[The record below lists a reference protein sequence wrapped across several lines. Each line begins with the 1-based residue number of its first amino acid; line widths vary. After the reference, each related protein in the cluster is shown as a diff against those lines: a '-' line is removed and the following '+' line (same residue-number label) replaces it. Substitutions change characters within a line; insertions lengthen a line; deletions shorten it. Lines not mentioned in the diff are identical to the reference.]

1 MTPYR
6 DEYQA
11 LSVAHY
17 VAGKVTCK
25 GPGYVNMIGGT
36 VGLKGWL
43 QDVDW
48 NQRMALAT
56 LTLKLVREK
65 VSHDAWMILQLK
77 FSADENERA
86 SALKYMYHT
95 LDNQFEGKY
104 PNAFLEVVALQWAQP
119 CKLTAIRIEDWEQY
133 TRLSERT
140 IRYWIKAVRTALSL
154 RFWQALEDAARVLS
168 DAELI
173 DG

>member
-1 MTPYR
+1 MSPYL

-25 GPGYVNMIGGT
+25 GPGYVAMIGGT

-48 NQRMALAT
+48 NQRMAMAT
-56 LTLKLVREK
+56 LTLKLVRENI
-65 VSHDAWMILQLK
+65 SHDAWMILQLK
-77 FSADENERA
+77 FSADAIERA
-86 SALKYMYHT
+86 TALRYIYFT

-104 PNAFLEVVALQWAQP
+104 PHAFLEAVALHWSQP
-119 CKLTAIRIEDWEQY
+119 CKLTAIRIEDWERH
-133 TRLSERT
+133 TKLSERT
-140 IRYWIKAVRTALSL
+140 IRYWLKAVRTALSL
-154 RFWQALEDAARVLS
+154 RFWQALSDAAQVLA
-168 DAELI
+168 DEGLI
-173 DG
+173 DA